1 MPPVRDE
8 GTGVLCERGISKK
21 GIEKQG
27 SGFGRTQ
34 VVKYEDQTFFGRMK
48 WKDNSFTLDVVMKAN
63 EEECENYLVEASV
76 MDVKTGKLMFKS
88 TFPPRPLVKEN
99 NPGFCLVVPQNS
111 MAKVWKL
118 NENRDKYSFSHHIK
132 INRNI
137 RV

>member
-1 MPPVRDE
+1 M
-8 GTGVLCERGISKK
+8 CERGISKK

-118 NENRDKYSFSHHIK
+118 NESEDKYYFSHHIK